1 MKPGEIKIYKDT
13 YADNDV
19 LCAFKGKTNYEP
31 GVIFCSYK
39 KPNIWRRII
48 NKIKYK
54 IKSIFGKT
62 SQAVEITKL
71 NNKN

>member
-1 MKPGEIKIYKDT
+1 MK
-13 YADNDV
+13 
-19 LCAFKGKTNYEP
+19 P
-31 GVIFCSYK
+31 GVIFCSYT

-62 SQAVEITKL
+62 SQAIEITKL